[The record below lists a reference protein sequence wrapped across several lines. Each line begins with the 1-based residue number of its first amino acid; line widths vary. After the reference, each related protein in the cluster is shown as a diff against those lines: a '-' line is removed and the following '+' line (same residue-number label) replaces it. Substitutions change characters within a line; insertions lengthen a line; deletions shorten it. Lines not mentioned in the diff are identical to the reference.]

1 MSRVAVVVPI
11 KPGMYEAARS
21 LVETGPPFR
30 LEDTPLEGHCVY
42 LTEHEAVFVFEGPD
56 ARAAVEHLVGDAEV
70 WQAATAWR
78 ECLAGKPRVAD
89 IAFAWHKG
97 GPDPLHVPGL

>member
-1 MSRVAVVVPI
+1 
-11 KPGMYEAARS
+11 
-21 LVETGPPFR
+21 
-30 LEDTPLEGHCVY
+30 
-42 LTEHEAVFVFEGPD
+42 VFVFEGPD

-78 ECLAGKPRVAD
+78 DCLAGKPRVAD